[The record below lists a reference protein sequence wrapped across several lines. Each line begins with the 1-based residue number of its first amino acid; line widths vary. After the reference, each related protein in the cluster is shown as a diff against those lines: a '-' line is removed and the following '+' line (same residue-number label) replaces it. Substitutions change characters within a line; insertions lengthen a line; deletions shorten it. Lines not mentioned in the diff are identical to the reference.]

1 MFISK
6 IEKNRIENNIKFLI
20 EEIASL
26 KLKIAKLE
34 GWETVK
40 VKDKP
45 LYKWM
50 KSSGTINVPKGEATV
65 SFPAPKKR
73 GRPAGSKNKVSTKK
87 K

>member
-6 IEKNRIENNIKFLI
+6 VEKNRIENNIKFLI

-26 KLKIAKLE
+26 KLKVAKLE

-50 KSSGTINVPKGEATV
+50 ATGGTINAPKKSTQKPVIA
-65 SFPAPKKR
+65 KKR
-73 GRPAGSKNKVSTKK
+73 GRPVGSKNKAK
-87 K
+87 

>member
-6 IEKNRIENNIKFLI
+6 TDKNRIESNLKFLI
-20 EEIASL
+20 EEMAVLRLQIS
-26 KLKIAKLE
+26 KLE

-50 KSSGTINVPKGEATV
+50 KNSGTINVPEGEATV
-65 SFPAPKKR
+65 TFPVPKKR
-73 GRPAGSKNKVSTKK
+73 GRPVGSKNKVSSKK

>member
-6 IEKNRIENNIKFLI
+6 TDKNRIESNLKFLI
-20 EEIASL
+20 EEMAVLRLQIS
-26 KLKIAKLE
+26 KLE

-73 GRPAGSKNKVSTKK
+73 GRPVGSKNKVSSKK